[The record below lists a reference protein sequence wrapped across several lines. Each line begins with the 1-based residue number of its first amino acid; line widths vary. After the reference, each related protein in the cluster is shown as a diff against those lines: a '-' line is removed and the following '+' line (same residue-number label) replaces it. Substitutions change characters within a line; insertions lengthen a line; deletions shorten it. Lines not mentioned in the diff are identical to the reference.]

1 MSGAQLGPQVLLLS
15 DDARGGVLLGQL
27 PGLRLE
33 AGLVVDPDS
42 AHAPSVLARAHV
54 VKPGK
59 KIMRRSRSNLAH

>member
-1 MSGAQLGPQVLLLS
+1 MNGAQLGPQELLLS
-15 DDARGGVLLGQL
+15 NDARGGMLLGQL

-42 AHAPSVLARAHV
+42 AHASSVLVPVRV

-59 KIMRRSRSNLAH
+59 KNYAQEAF